1 MKSGGSSMKDPE
13 FELIKRPKKVKF
25 VGFPVVEPRSE
36 ADALLS
42 PAWVD
47 GENPAD
53 CRERCVLGQP
63 AVLDIRT
70 HLKRKRTIIDGELVP
85 SDTVSTEKLYAVFRE
100 NSRDLSDTDVSMR
113 RLSDVNME
121 RLSRGPLTS
130 VEFNRAYRIV
140 MTTSADTTMALFSL
154 EKSESHLLADFVFEK
169 FPISSAKFTCAGER
183 IVLTGKRNY
192 FKVYD
197 LNRNKESHPIVPLG
211 TRYREKLN
219 SVQMSPIG
227 EIAAFSGTSGIYLFD
242 LRSFEKTTTVRV
254 SGTAVAHCFAQDG
267 DILNAF
273 SSNGSIFMF
282 DLRHNARP
290 MHRWSDYSCTG
301 GCSFATSDDSKY
313 IACGSDSGY
322 VNIYTWEAVMNGL
335 IKRPKPLKSVG
346 NLTTAVDQLL
356 FHPSNQLLYMSSS
369 MQSAAARLCDLGGQ
383 RVYSN
388 FPTCMGRLGVPTAV
402 GFSPHGGYLAV
413 GQASGHAALY
423 HFDWQG
429 SKY

>member
-1 MKSGGSSMKDPE
+1 MMSGGSSIRDPE
-13 FELIKRPKKVKF
+13 FEIIKRPKKS
-25 VGFPVVEPRSE
+25 VGFPLEEPRSE

-47 GENPAD
+47 GENLAD

-70 HLKRKRTIIDGELVP
+70 HLKRKRTITDGELVA
-85 SDTVSTEKLYAVFRE
+85 SDTISTEKLYAVCE
-100 NSRDLSDTDVSMR
+100 NSRGLSDADVPMH

-121 RLSRGPLTS
+121 RLSRGSLTS

-140 MTTSADTTMALFSL
+140 MTASADTTMALFS
-154 EKSESHLLADFVFEK
+154 V
-169 FPISSAKFTCAGER
+169 G
-183 IVLTGKRNY
+183 
-192 FKVYD
+192 VYD
-197 LNRNKESHPIVPLG
+197 LNSNKESHPNVPLG
-211 TRYREKLN
+211 MRYRDKIN

-254 SGTAVAHCFAQDG
+254 SGTAVAHCFAQG
-267 DILNAF
+267 GNILNAF
-273 SSNGSIFMF
+273 SSSGSIFMF

-313 IACGSDSGY
+313 IACSSDSGY

-369 MQSAAARLCDLGGQ
+369 LQSAAARLFDLGGQ

-388 FPTCMGRLGVPTAV
+388 FPTCMGRLGAPTAV

-423 HFDWQG
+423 LFDWQG